1 VIAIKANKQ
10 ANKGKG
16 TKHIWV
22 PKEIISTMK
31 STIPGQVELHLDSE
45 REVRSPKDY
54 GNLETWQNRDVYH
67 GIHHIGSSLLPSG
80 LVHTLDPNFPARD

>member
-1 VIAIKANKQ
+1 MGA
-10 ANKGKG
+10 KGDYFNHE
-16 TKHIWV
+16 KHQ
-22 PKEIISTMK
+22 E
-31 STIPGQVELHLDSE
+31 GLDSE